1 MDQNHKL
8 ETPRKALITV
18 AGTVGIGKTT
28 FTTALAERMNYKTS
42 FEKVDNNPYLEAFYK
57 DFERWAF
64 HLQIYFLGE
73 RFKEQKTIFDSP
85 HGYVQDR
92 SIYEDTGIFAKMH
105 YEKGNMSKVDYE
117 TYTHLFE
124 AMVMTPYFHHP
135 DLLIYLDGSLDAI
148 IERIQTRGRTME
160 KETPLAYWEEM
171 YQRYNEWIESFH
183 VCPVLRINI
192 NDYDLH
198 KDASSLD
205 HIVEAVNKKLEGNLS
220 YWGKTPFDAKQ
231 EILR

>member
-1 MDQNHKL
+1 MDQHHNL
-8 ETPRKALITV
+8 EIPKKSLITV

-28 FTTALAERMNYKTS
+28 FTTALADRLNYKTS

-73 RFKEQKTIFDSP
+73 RFKDQKAIFNNP
-85 HGYVQDR
+85 HGFVQDR

-117 TYTHLFE
+117 TYTNLFE

-148 IERIQTRGRTME
+148 LDRIQTRGRNME
-160 KETPLAYWEEM
+160 KETPISYWEEM
-171 YQRYNEWIESFH
+171 YDRYHQWIDSFN
-183 VCPVLRINI
+183 VCPVIRVNI
-192 NDYDLH
+192 SDYDLH
-198 KDASSLD
+198 KDPSSLD
-205 HIVEAVNKKLEGNLS
+205 GIIADIKTSLNGQS
-220 YWGKTPFDAKQ
+220 AYWGKTPFNAKE
-231 EILR
+231 EILK